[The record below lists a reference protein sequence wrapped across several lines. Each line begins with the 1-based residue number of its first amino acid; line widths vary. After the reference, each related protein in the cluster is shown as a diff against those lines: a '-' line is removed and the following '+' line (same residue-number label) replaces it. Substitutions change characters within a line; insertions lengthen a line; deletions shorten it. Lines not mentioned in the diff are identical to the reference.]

1 MKAINSGSAPVR
13 ADGLERLKGWLNEA
27 EAVIIGAGAGLSTA
41 AGFAYAGKRFEEN
54 FSDFARRWKRSE
66 RRVKTLDCRAQ
77 I

>member
-13 ADGLERLKGWLNEA
+13 ADGLERLKRWLNEA

-41 AGFAYAGKRFEEN
+41 AGFAYSGERFEEN

-66 RRVKTLDCRAQ
+66 RRVKTLDCRV
-77 I
+77 

>member
-13 ADGLERLKGWLNEA
+13 ADGLERLKSWLNEA

-41 AGFAYAGKRFEEN
+41 AGFTYSGERFEKN

-66 RRVKTLDCRAQ
+66 RRVKTLDCRA
-77 I
+77 